1 MWLHNS
7 SSQTARRVEGLEMGA
22 QLQLHEESREALC
35 TSALNNDL
43 SHVCCVLGT
52 ADPTEKLVPV
62 LKEHLA

>member
-1 MWLHNS
+1 
-7 SSQTARRVEGLEMGA
+7 MGA